1 MATRNLTD
9 DFATLR
15 AESLSRGP
23 SEPRHSSGGRALL
36 DSSSHGSN
44 PIVQPANVHNML
56 PPSWV
61 DLVEE
66 VEKYLSEIDMKL
78 DTLKQ
83 LHKKRLMVAF
93 DTDEQEQDT
102 AIEAAAGGVTAIFRK
117 AEKKLKQISDQ
128 TDFAG
133 SSGSEPE
140 QKLRANIVR
149 TLASR
154 LQQSSVTFR
163 RAQRDFLGRRT
174 DQKKSAGG
182 GGFDFLGT
190 DDKAKAPALQNV
202 DLDGGQMTMEQL
214 EVVDDLEGIVAQ
226 RDHEINAIVTS
237 IEELS
242 AIFKELAVLVIDQ
255 GTILD
260 RIDYNM
266 EQVVE
271 KVADGVVEL
280 EKAEEYQKSA
290 RPRWCIAILLVLI
303 AIFLTLVILK
313 HTDRKKGK
321 NTDDTAT
328 DDYSP

>member
-1 MATRNLTD
+1 VED
-9 DFATLR
+9 V
-15 AESLSRGP
+15 E
-23 SEPRHSSGGRALL
+23 RH
-36 DSSSHGSN
+36 
-44 PIVQPANVHNML
+44 
-56 PPSWV
+56 
-61 DLVEE
+61 LVE
-66 VEKYLSEIDMKL
+66 IDTKL
-78 DTLKQ
+78 EALKE
-83 LHKKRLMVAF
+83 LHRKRLMVTF
-93 DTDEQEQDT
+93 DTDEQAQDA
-102 AIEAAAGGVTAIFRK
+102 AIEAAAAGVTSIFRK
-117 AEKKLKQISDQ
+117 AEKSLKQISEQ
-128 TDFAG
+128 TDFG
-133 SSGSEPE
+133 ESSDSE
-140 QKLRANIVR
+140 QKLRSNIVR

-190 DDKAKAPALQNV
+190 DDKPKVPTLQNV
-202 DLDGGQMTMEQL
+202 DLDGGQMTMQQL
-214 EVVDDLEGIVAQ
+214 EVIDDLEGMVAQ

-280 EKAEEYQKSA
+280 ERAEEYQKSA
-290 RPRWCIAILLVLI
+290 RPRWCIAVLLVLI

-313 HTDRKKGK
+313 HSDSGSKRGG
-321 NTDDTAT
+321 NGSDDG
-328 DDYSP
+328 DDSTSSSASHHMGMLRGSYY